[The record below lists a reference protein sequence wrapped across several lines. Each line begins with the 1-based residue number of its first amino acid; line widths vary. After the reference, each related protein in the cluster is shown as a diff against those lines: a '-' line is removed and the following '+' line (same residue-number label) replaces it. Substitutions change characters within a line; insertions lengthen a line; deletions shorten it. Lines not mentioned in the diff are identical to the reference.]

1 MKCPTCKTGRLIS
14 KIVRERA
21 GEVYRRR
28 YCQQC
33 RAGHTTLERFVR
45 LNAGS
50 RARMDIGARAVFN
63 PGQWWKPDLPA
74 LRGKRRV
81 VTL

>member
-1 MKCPTCKTGRLIS
+1 MKCTCSGRLLS

-28 YCQQC
+28 YCKDC
-33 RAGHTTLERFVR
+33 GRGVTTLERIVY

-50 RARMDIGARAVFN
+50 RAAKDITARSAFDKGNWWN
-63 PGQWWKPDLPA
+63 PAPPA
-74 LRGKRRV
+74 INRRSV
-81 VTL
+81 KQ